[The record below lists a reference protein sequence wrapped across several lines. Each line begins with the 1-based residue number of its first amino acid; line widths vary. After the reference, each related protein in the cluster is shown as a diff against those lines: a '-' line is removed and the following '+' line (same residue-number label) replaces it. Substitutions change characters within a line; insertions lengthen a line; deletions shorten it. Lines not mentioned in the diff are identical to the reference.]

1 MAERTTVKW
10 VGKSKKEYT
19 YYVYKVGEEL
29 ADKAGNY
36 IFAKSVAGKWRAV
49 YIGESSD
56 LNDRTDLE
64 SHHKGACIKRN
75 GATHVHAHLT
85 SGGEKV
91 RRAEESDLL
100 DNRDPV
106 CND

>member
-1 MAERTTVKW
+1 MTERTKINW
-10 VGKSKKEYT
+10 AGKSGNKYT

-29 ADKAGNY
+29 AAKAGNY
-36 IFAKSVAGKWRAV
+36 IFAKSVDGQWRAV

-56 LNDRTDLE
+56 LNDRVDLK
-64 SHHKGACIKRN
+64 SHHKGDCIKRN

-91 RRAEESDLL
+91 RQDEESDLV
-100 DNRDPV
+100 DNYSPT